1 MLCYVNCDIKDGRE
15 GDVGVG
21 NIAGRRGEEL
31 AYSFMYGQEVEV
43 MDLQWIV
50 GSVYVDQ
57 VPSGVER
64 THCHLFN

>member
-1 MLCYVNCDIKDGRE
+1 MLCYSTMQIVILRMGGRTMPPQ

-43 MDLQWIV
+43 MDLQ
-50 GSVYVDQ
+50 
-57 VPSGVER
+57 
-64 THCHLFN
+64 